1 MELHVFDKDK
11 LIDIDFGFW
20 LIPKIRAKLISSY
33 KDYHF
38 DNWDTYLNTSPDIKR
53 MYSHNKYNV
62 FDILLEGAYN
72 LVCEG
77 TSGDIRI
84 FINKNNIVSG
94 YDRLNLERVLK
105 TINYGTLSIKAC
117 PIVSNV
123 FAYFA
128 EDIVSYAR
136 QYYQV

>member
-1 MELHVFDKDK
+1 MKKLNKKGFTLIELLAVLVILVVIMAIAIPSVTSSIERSKQKEYDAKVK
-11 LIDIDFGFW
+11 LIVSAAELCQD
-20 LIPKIRAKLISSY
+20 AY
-33 KDYHF
+33 K
-38 DNWDTYLNTSPDIKR
+38 
-53 MYSHNKYNV
+53 NK
-62 FDILLEGAYN
+62 F
-72 LVCEG
+72 
-77 TSGDIRI
+77 
-84 FINKNNIVSG
+84 VSG